1 MWETDRKKLDNPF
14 SHGSLSHH
22 ANQLLNILSF
32 NPIQIKIMELD
43 DTNASTGS
51 KGWKPIH
58 MGNLLLS
65 ASRHSRRR
73 QLPCPVHEPPQTQST
88 SWLPVAGVLL
98 VCLPWLFWLLTILY
112 RLISRTCGFRMG
124 GSYGGNGVRGGGG
137 SVSGASGGGGV
148 GSVKNAAADEAS
160 ETVAASSPVNSPERS
175 GARRVHFG
183 AAVVVGEQDGQ
194 GELEKKNENQIR
206 SLSSSNS
213 SNDISINSHESE
225 IPLALSMVS

>member
-73 QLPCPVHEPPQTQST
+73 QLP
-88 SWLPVAGVLL
+88 WVLL

-137 SVSGASGGGGV
+137 SVTGPSGGGGV

>member
-1 MWETDRKKLDNPF
+1 
-14 SHGSLSHH
+14 
-22 ANQLLNILSF
+22 
-32 NPIQIKIMELD
+32 MELD
-43 DTNASTGS
+43 GNDKFLLVGTRKINCKSIPYLIFFSQIQMPLPDPRAGS
-51 KGWKPIH
+51 LFIWVISCF
-58 MGNLLLS
+58 LLLAILAGGS
-65 ASRHSRRR
+65 FLVLYMS
-73 QLPCPVHEPPQTQST
+73 LPQTQST

-137 SVSGASGGGGV
+137 SVTGASGGGGV

-160 ETVAASSPVNSPERS
+160 EAVAASSPVNSPERS

-194 GELEKKNENQIR
+194 GELEKKNENQMR